1 MNFAYDFFCVN
12 FNGIHEIDG
21 GFTSKV
27 EYRKS
32 SIIMFKLSVL
42 QEAPKRRSPNALNI
56 RSNEHKLIMAI

>member
-1 MNFAYDFFCVN
+1 MNHAYLNVCVN
-12 FNGIHEIDG
+12 INGIDEIAV

-32 SIIMFKLSVL
+32 SIIMVKLSIL

-56 RSNEHKLIMAI
+56 RSNEHKLIMGI

>member
-1 MNFAYDFFCVN
+1 MNFAYGFFCVN
-12 FNGIHEIDG
+12 VNGIHEIEG

-32 SIIMFKLSVL
+32 SIIMVKLSIL

-56 RSNEHKLIMAI
+56 RSNEHKLIMGI